1 MRRVSILNNETIL
14 QCMRSCLEEESIHH
28 VTVARLF
35 AYLSSHLPMDVP
47 TPGQTSIKAMLKR
60 HFHLKYKAVSPAMV
74 RYIDPTYN
82 EKRLWTARLLA

>member
-1 MRRVSILNNETIL
+1 
-14 QCMRSCLEEESIHH
+14 
-28 VTVARLF
+28 
-35 AYLSSHLPMDVP
+35 MDVP